1 MWEFIINVNNVTV
14 LFLGFNEEA
23 KEVLI
28 EDPLTGQVLEEFEQ
42 LGHNHLHE
50 LYHDTDFCKEDTG
63 LLRVHFHNPL
73 DPLGRRDR
81 RGQLCHVQEDDQ

>member
-50 LYHDTDFCKEDTG
+50 LYHDTDFCKKDGDGTRMSKFACRSSKLNG
-63 LLRVHFHNPL
+63 TFSSLANSLFL
-73 DPLGRRDR
+73 KK
-81 RGQLCHVQEDDQ
+81 